1 MTTARRAAFAQIQ
14 RDADAFN
21 NRVIGSPL
29 YRYQA
34 DWVQHAL
41 TIAASAS
48 TESMVVEMS
57 RQSGKNEGSA
67 RLEGQLLARFASTG
81 GEMVKTAPTWK
92 PQIVNSKRR
101 LDSITRSITARLPFL
116 TFRNTQG
123 YITECGRASI
133 AFLSADPN
141 ASVVGATASRLME
154 VDEAQD
160 VDKAK
165 FDKDFSPMRA
175 STGAPVMYYGTSW
188 TTDTLL
194 ERAKLDISEG
204 RVKGKI
210 FRVPWD
216 RAAEENP
223 AYGAYVEGEI
233 ARLGKDHPL
242 IRTQYLL
249 LPLATRGRMLSE
261 QQLRLMVGNHQGADR
276 RTNEP
281 QIVAGLDFA
290 GADEE
295 AGELSSLSTGSSR
308 DSVALR
314 IGRVDWITIAAGIT
328 EPVIRVLATYE
339 WTNVHPTTLHTALYD
354 ILWNRWRVDRVH
366 CDATGIG
373 ATGTAFLAQAINKP
387 GRPERV
393 AGQTFDSAWT
403 THTRL
408 AFQYVATANGARLID
423 PTPSGFDPIAVSG
436 QESAPTDDPARH
448 IWWQRGHAKLEA
460 RPSRRVRAYVPDDEG
475 HDDLLVADMLMVDA
489 AYNAGMPRIMQTG
502 PQKFYG

>member
-1 MTTARRAAFAQIQ
+1 
-14 RDADAFN
+14 
-21 NRVIGSPL
+21 
-29 YRYQA
+29 
-34 DWVQHAL
+34 
-41 TIAASAS
+41 
-48 TESMVVEMS
+48 EMS

-67 RLEGQLLARFASTG
+67 RLEGQLLARFAGTG

-101 LDSITRSITARLPFL
+101 LDSITARITGRMPWI

-123 YITECGRASI
+123 YITQCGKASI

-175 STGAPVMYYGTSW
+175 STGAPVIYYGTSW

-194 ERAKLDISEG
+194 ERAKRDIEEG
-204 RVKGKI
+204 RVRGKI
-210 FRVPWD
+210 YRAPWD
-216 RAAEENP
+216 RVAAENP
-223 AYGAYVEGEI
+223 AYGEYVDGEI

-242 IRTQYLL
+242 IQTQYLL

-261 QQLRLMVGNHQGADR
+261 QQLRLMMGNHQRADR

-295 AGELSSLSTGSSR
+295 AGALSSLSTGSSR

-339 WTNVHPTTLHTALYD
+339 WTNVHPTSLHTALYE
-354 ILWNRWRVDRVH
+354 ILWNKWRVDRVH

-393 AGQTFDSAWT
+393 VGQIFDGAWT
-403 THTRL
+403 THARL
-408 AFQYVATANGARLID
+408 AFQYIATANGARLLD
-423 PTPSGFDPIAVSG
+423 HQAGFDPIAASG
-436 QESAPTDDPARH
+436 QEAAPVDEPERH
-448 IWWQRGHAKLEA
+448 LWWQRGHAKLEA

-475 HDDLLVADMLMVDA
+475 HDDLLIADMLMVDA
-489 AYNAGMPRIMQTG
+489 AYNAGMPRVMTSRSVN
-502 PQKFYG
+502 FYG